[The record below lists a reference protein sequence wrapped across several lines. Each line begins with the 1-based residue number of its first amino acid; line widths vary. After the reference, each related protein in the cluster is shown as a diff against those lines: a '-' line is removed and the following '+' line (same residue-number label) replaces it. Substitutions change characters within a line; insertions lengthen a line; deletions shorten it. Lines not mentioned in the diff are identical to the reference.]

1 MGIRLLGPVE
11 LGTGGGGFVALQG
24 AQRRAVLALLA
35 LHLGRVVGVDAFC
48 ELLWDDWPPAS
59 ARAALQGH
67 VAALR
72 KLLAAGPFVL
82 HTRAP
87 GYLLTGPAELVD
99 ALRFDDLAARAA
111 ALAEATGASAP
122 KAGAALAEAIAL
134 LEQALRLWRGPALAD
149 LPDTA
154 LRGTVAGQLE
164 QARTAALV
172 SWAAL
177 RLRQG
182 TGAAAVPSLEQN
194 VRTNGLREEVAA
206 LLVRCLHQAGRPADA
221 LRAYHEARTRLDGE
235 LGIRPGPA
243 LQAALAEVLADDDGD
258 EAGDGAGEDD
268 ASADRRSAQE
278 PPPSPAITEAGTPV
292 PRRLPRRPLDFVA
305 REPELHWLDRE
316 CGPDRTGDGL
326 ALVVGPAGVGKSALA
341 LTWAHTAAAGYPDG
355 HLHADLRGLDPAG
368 PADPGETLGAFLRA
382 LGVDGPALPA
392 DRARRAALYRT
403 LTRNLRLLVVLDDA
417 ADADQVADLLPHGPG
432 CAAVVTGRG
441 PLEGLVAAE
450 GAALLRLAPL
460 PASDALRLLER
471 VLTPGRVQAEAEAA
485 TRLAALCD
493 HLPLALRIASA
504 RLAAR
509 PDWTIAALVAD
520 LADESTRLAVLE
532 GDGTLGVSG
541 ELLRTHRQLSPDAAE
556 LLTVLAAHP
565 AGEVDVLASA
575 ALLGAEPA
583 TARRALGELTAH
595 HLLTGTPHG
604 RYGRSGLVRLFS
616 AELLGRRPAAD
627 RQIAA
632 ERLLD
637 YYVEA
642 SRACAEHLEPGQ
654 ETYGGSVHH
663 PPALPSPAGPRAAID
678 WFRAEEP
685 TVRALVASAGR
696 SDPARAWRLAAA
708 SEPQYYAAGLFT
720 EWLSCMTAGRE
731 AAERCGDRVGT
742 ARIGVAQASAL
753 LGLRRYQEAV
763 ERGRKALAGTRPEDG
778 AVHLRALNA
787 LAVSKALVGRAE
799 EATALTAA
807 ALAFATG
814 TGEPHRLSATLAH
827 GSQVSLLVG
836 DRAGALRQAREARN
850 LLPGSTVTICHLWSM
865 LTEAHALQPV
875 ADEEACEIAWRRALA
890 ACEEAGLLH
899 LLALAEQSYASF
911 LAGHGRALEAVGR
924 LRSALD
930 RFRADGRLPSSMGG
944 FVTAIEDQ
952 LDALT
957 HRHP

>member
-11 LGTGGGGFVALQG
+11 LGTGGGGFVAVQG

-87 GYLLTGPAELVD
+87 GYLLTGPAGLVD
-99 ALRFDDLAARAA
+99 ALRFDELVARAD
-111 ALAEATGASAP
+111 ALAEAADGAALTTG
-122 KAGAALAEAIAL
+122 GAALAEAIAL

-154 LRGTVAGQLE
+154 LRGTVAGRLE

-206 LLVRCLHQAGRPADA
+206 LLVRCLHQAGRSADA

-243 LQAALAEVLADDDGD
+243 LQAALAEVLA
-258 EAGDGAGEDD
+258 EDD
-268 ASADRRSAQE
+268 AAEAGRPVDE
-278 PPPSPAITEAGTPV
+278 PPASASTTDDGTPV

-305 REPELHWLDRE
+305 REPELRWLDRE

-326 ALVVGPAGVGKSALA
+326 ALVVGPAGAGKSALA
-341 LTWAHTAAAGYPDG
+341 LTWAHTAADGYPDG
-355 HLHADLRGLDPAG
+355 QLHADLRGLDPAG

-382 LGVDGPALPA
+382 LGVDEPALPA
-392 DRARRAALYRT
+392 DRAGRAALYRT
-403 LTRNLRLLVVLDDA
+403 LTRDKRLLVVLDDA

-432 CAAVVTGRG
+432 CAAVVTGRN

-460 PASDALRLLER
+460 PGSDALRLLDQ
-471 VLTPGRVQAEAEAA
+471 VLTPSRVRAEPEAA
-485 TRLAALCD
+485 ARLAALCD

-520 LADESTRLAVLE
+520 LADEPTRLAVLE

-541 ELLRTHRQLSPDAAE
+541 ELLRTHRRLSPDAAE

-565 AGEVDVLASA
+565 APEVDVLASA
-575 ALLGAEPA
+575 ALLGADPA

-616 AELLGRRPAAD
+616 AHLLGRRPEAD
-627 RQIAA
+627 RQLAA

-637 YYVEA
+637 YYLEA

-663 PPALPSPAGPRAAID
+663 PPALPAPAGPRAAID

-696 SDPARAWRLAAA
+696 ADPARAWRLAAA

-742 ARIGVAQASAL
+742 ARSGVAQASAL

-763 ERGRKALAGTRPEDG
+763 DRGRRALADTRPEDG

-787 LAVSKALVGRAE
+787 LAVSSALVGRAD
-799 EATALTAA
+799 EATALGAA
-807 ALAFATG
+807 ALAHATG
-814 TGEPHRLSATLAH
+814 SGEPHRLSATLAH

-836 DRAGALRQAREARN
+836 DREGALRQAREARN

-899 LLALAEQSYASF
+899 LLALAEQSYAAF
-911 LAGHGRALEAVGR
+911 LAGRGRAPEAVER
-924 LRSALD
+924 LRVALD
-930 RFRADGRLPSSMGG
+930 RYRADGRLPSSMGG
-944 FVTAIEDQ
+944 FVSAIEEQ

-957 HRHP
+957 HRRS

>member
-11 LGTGGGGFVALQG
+11 LRTGDGGFVALQG

-72 KLLAAGPFVL
+72 KVLATGPFVL

-87 GYLLTGPAELVD
+87 GYLLTGPVDLVD
-99 ALRFDDLAARAA
+99 ALRFDELAARAA
-111 ALAEATGASAP
+111 TLAEAGD
-122 KAGAALAEAIAL
+122 GAAHAEAITL

-149 LPDTA
+149 LPGTA

-243 LQAALAEVLADDDGD
+243 LQAALAEVLADDATVGRPVYGPAVVSRPATEDVAATADAADG
-258 EAGDGAGEDD
+258 
-268 ASADRRSAQE
+268 S
-278 PPPSPAITEAGTPV
+278 PV
-292 PRRLPRRPLDFVA
+292 PRRLPRRPLDFIG
-305 REPELHWLDRE
+305 REPELRWLDRE
-316 CGPDRTGDGL
+316 CGPARTGDGL
-326 ALVVGPAGVGKSALA
+326 ALVVGPAGAGKSTLA
-341 LTWAHTAAAGYPDG
+341 VAWAHTAADGYPDG
-355 HLHADLRGLDPAG
+355 QLYADLRGLDPAG
-368 PADPGETLGAFLRA
+368 PADPTETLGRFLRA
-382 LGVDGPALPA
+382 LGLDEPALPA
-392 DRARRAALYRT
+392 DRAGRAALYRA
-403 LTRNLRLLVVLDDA
+403 LTRDRRLLVVLDGA

-432 CAAVVTGRG
+432 CATVVTGRG
-441 PLEGLVAAE
+441 PMEGLVAVE

-460 PASDALRLLER
+460 PEADALRLLEQ
-471 VLTPGRVQAEAEAA
+471 VLTPERVRAEPDAA
-485 TRLAALCD
+485 GRLAALCD

-509 PDWTIAALVAD
+509 PDWTIAALAAD
-520 LADESTRLAVLE
+520 LADEHTRLAALE

-541 ELLRTHRQLSPDAAE
+541 ELLRTHRQLSPHAAE
-556 LLTVLAAHP
+556 LSTVLAAHP
-565 AGEVDVLASA
+565 APEVDVLASA
-575 ALLGAEPA
+575 ALLGADPA

-616 AELLGRRPAAD
+616 AELLGRRPEPD
-627 RQIAA
+627 QQLPA

-642 SRACAEHLEPGQ
+642 SRTCAEHLEPGQ
-654 ETYGGSVHH
+654 EAYGDRVHL
-663 PPALPSPAGPRAAID
+663 PPALPALAGPRAAID

-685 TVRALVASAGR
+685 TIRALVASAAR
-696 SDPARAWRLAAA
+696 TDPARAWQLAAA
-708 SEPQYYAAGLFT
+708 CEPQYYAAGLFT
-720 EWLSCMTAGRE
+720 EWLSCMIAGRE
-731 AAERCGDRVGT
+731 AAARCGDRVGT
-742 ARIGVAQASAL
+742 ARIDVAQATAL

-763 ERGRKALAGTRPEDG
+763 DRGRRALAGTRPEDG

-787 LAVSKALVGRAE
+787 LAVSSALVGRAE
-799 EATALTAA
+799 EATGLTAA

-814 TGEPHRLSATLAH
+814 TGEPGRLSTTLAH

-836 DRAGALRQAREARN
+836 DREGALRQAREART
-850 LLPGSTVTICHLWSM
+850 LLPGSAVTICHLWSM

-899 LLALAEQSYASF
+899 LLALAEQSYAAF
-911 LAGHGRALEAVGR
+911 LAGRGRAPEAVER

-930 RFRADGRLPSSMGG
+930 RYRADGRLPSSMGG
-944 FVTAIEDQ
+944 FVTAIDEQ

-957 HRHP
+957 HRHS